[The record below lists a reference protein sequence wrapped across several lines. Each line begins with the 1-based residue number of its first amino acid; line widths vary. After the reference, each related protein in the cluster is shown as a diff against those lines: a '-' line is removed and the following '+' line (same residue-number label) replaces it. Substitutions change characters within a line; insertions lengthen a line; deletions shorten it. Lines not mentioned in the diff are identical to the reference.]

1 MISYRLSNHAIKQ
14 IGDREIPIELL
25 EQVLNAPDQVLPQDN
40 KSRVYQSKIIGEN
53 NKTYLL
59 RVFVNDSVQPFVI
72 ISVYLTSK
80 ITKYWE

>member
-25 EQVLNAPDQVLPQDN
+25 EQVLTTPDQVLPQDDN
-40 KSRVYQSKIIGEN
+40 SRVYQSKIVGEK

-59 RVFVNDSVQPFVI
+59 RVFVSDSIQPFVV
-72 ISVYLTSK
+72 ISLYLTSK